1 MRLRPVDQYFE
12 SFMTQQPY
20 PRCPGEPYSPITLY
34 GKALFLVQDM
44 ERQINKV
51 TYNKQ
56 LLTGKEMKSTQ
67 YVILL

>member
-20 PRCPGEPYSPITLY
+20 PRCPVEPYSPITLY
-34 GKALFLVQDM
+34 GNVLFLVQDR

-51 TYNKQ
+51 LPIQNSSSPVK
-56 LLTGKEMKSTQ
+56 K
-67 YVILL
+67 